1 MKTAVYQ
8 TTRRQQPTI
17 RFPNAAS
24 RRYFLH
30 KLLDL
35 ALMAAIGAG
44 LAACVLLLMVF
55 V

>member
-8 TTRRQQPTI
+8 ATRHQKTAI

-24 RRYFLH
+24 KRYFLH

-44 LAACVLLLMVF
+44 LAASILFLMVL